1 MAEASTQFEPG
12 AAELG
17 DGLLDRTMNT
27 SPQPVYEA
35 MREQGA
41 VLRLD
46 DHAVLVTR
54 HGEVMDTL
62 RDPERF
68 SSDMDAVEMGN
79 VRPLIP
85 LQIDPPD
92 HLKFRKLLDP
102 LFAPRVVARLEDEV
116 RRLTNELI
124 DEFVADGHV
133 ELNEAFAVPLPCTIF
148 LALLGLP
155 QDDLPRFLRIKD
167 DIIRP
172 PGMATREANAIRRR
186 AAQEIYDY
194 FLPVIQARRAEP
206 RDDLI
211 TRLVDAEVDGHRL
224 TDEDILDICFLF
236 LIAGLDTV
244 TATLTCSVA
253 YLAEHPDHRRTL
265 VDDPSLIPAAI
276 EELLRWETP
285 VPGVARV
292 CKRDTEI
299 SGVEVAAGTR
309 VTVMIGSANTDDTE
323 FDHADTV
330 DFHRDGNHSGT
341 IPRPQRLVLAGRVF
355 HCGRGHC
362 RAAGHRHGR
371 AAN

>member
-1 MAEASTQFEPG
+1 
-12 AAELG
+12 
-17 DGLLDRTMNT
+17 
-27 SPQPVYEA
+27 
-35 MREQGA
+35 
-41 VLRLD
+41 
-46 DHAVLVTR
+46 
-54 HGEVMDTL
+54 
-62 RDPERF
+62 
-68 SSDMDAVEMGN
+68 
-79 VRPLIP
+79 
-85 LQIDPPD
+85 
-92 HLKFRKLLDP
+92 
-102 LFAPRVVARLEDEV
+102 
-116 RRLTNELI
+116 
-124 DEFVADGHV
+124 
-133 ELNEAFAVPLPCTIF
+133 
-148 LALLGLP
+148 
-155 QDDLPRFLRIKD
+155 
-167 DIIRP
+167 
-172 PGMATREANAIRRR
+172 MATREANAIRRR

-299 SGVEVAAGTR
+299 GGVEVAAGTR

-330 DFHRDGNHSGT
+330 DFHREGNRHLAFGGGVHRCLGSHLARLELRVAIEELHRRIPDYALAPGT
-341 IPRPQRLVLAGRVF
+341 VLEYSEALRNVEPLPLVWEVSE
-355 HCGRGHC
+355 
-362 RAAGHRHGR
+362 
-371 AAN
+371 